1 MRATARLPGLEIEI
15 VHRRSAEG
23 DREQISINML
33 AVPSFDAFEQ
43 YLRAMNPFALWV
55 EAARAVWAPWFEAT
69 RTATLPY
76 VDSPK
81 LTKGDP
87 QPDSEKAE

>member
-1 MRATARLPGLEIEI
+1 MRATAHLPGLEIEI

-23 DREQISINML
+23 DREQISINMV
-33 AVPSFDAFEQ
+33 AAPSFAAFDQ
-43 YLRAMNPFALWV
+43 HLRAMNPFALWA
-55 EAARAVWAPWFEAT
+55 EATRAVWAPWFEAA

-87 QPDSEKAE
+87 RADSEKPE

>member
-15 VHRRSAEG
+15 VHHRSVEG
-23 DREQISINML
+23 DRML
-33 AVPSFDAFEQ
+33 AVPSFEAFEQ
-43 YLRAMNPFALWV
+43 HLRAMNPFALWA

-81 LTKGDP
+81 LTRGDP